1 MGVGD
6 GRWGWGGTGP
16 GWGLGQ
22 GGTASCTDLPW
33 GAETLMQAS
42 DTDWVRPFDK
52 ELRPSRGPLRPRGV
66 AAFTGPVRRLRRFP
80 P

>member
-1 MGVGD
+1 MGLGWAGAGVGAGA
-6 GRWGWGGTGP
+6 GR
-16 GWGLGQ
+16 
-22 GGTASCTDLPW
+22 TASCTDLPW
-33 GAETLMQAS
+33 GAETLTQAS